1 VPETP
6 DASLN
11 DLEAWRLLAGG
22 VMSHDRQRQGRLC
35 AILRQGPAK
44 KQPPRLKITLLGAAV
59 LVVLT
64 GTAASPAPIEPRRL
78 FAFADQRITESSGLA
93 VSARHNGVIYTH
105 NDSGGEPA
113 LYAIGPDGRTRA
125 VLTLRGA
132 AARDWEALA
141 PGRDGTLW
149 VGDIGDNGPWWDEI
163 RVYRVR
169 EPSTL
174 RSADVA
180 WTRYRLR
187 YEDGRHN
194 AEALLV
200 DPRTGQLFVV
210 SKQRSGAGVYA
221 APRKLRTDVVNVL
234 RRVADA
240 PRTVTDGAFLPDGQR
255 VVLRGYDSATVLD
268 RGWRRLSTFAVPLQ
282 RQGESLAVVPDGAAV
297 LVGSEGTGADVWQVP
312 LSAGSD
318 GPAPSAAAAPQAVPE
333 AAPPAARGLP
343 GHTKAVIGV
352 LTAVFVLALAGTL
365 IPKRR

>member
-1 VPETP
+1 V
-6 DASLN
+6 
-11 DLEAWRLLAGG
+11 
-22 VMSHDRQRQGRLC
+22 
-35 AILRQGPAK
+35 
-44 KQPPRLKITLLGAAV
+44 AAV
-59 LVVLT
+59 LTAVTVSAT
-64 GTAASPAPIEPRRL
+64 TAAGPADETEAQRL

-93 VSARHNGVIYTH
+93 VSARHDGVIYTH
-105 NDSGGEPA
+105 NDSGGGPA

-169 EPSTL
+169 EPGTL

-187 YEDGRHN
+187 YEDGRRD

-210 SKQRSGAGVYA
+210 SKQESGGGVYA
-221 APRKLRTDVVNVL
+221 APRKLRSGSVNVL

-240 PRTVTDGAFLPDGQR
+240 PPTVTDGAFLPDGQR
-255 VVLRGYDSATVLD
+255 VVLRGYYSATVLD
-268 RGWRRLSTFAVPLQ
+268 RGWRRLSTIAVPLQ
-282 RQGESLAVVPDGAAV
+282 RQGESLAAARDGTAV
-297 LVGSEGTGADVWQVP
+297 LVGSEGSGADVWQVP
-312 LSAGSD
+312 LHEGRSA
-318 GPAPSAAAAPQAVPE
+318 PPSSEASPEAVP
-333 AAPPAARGLP
+333 PPATRGVS

-352 LTAVFVLALAGTL
+352 LAAVFVLALAATL
-365 IPKRR
+365 IPGRR